1 MIVERV
7 KFKVIRL
14 NEDVIVR
21 QFSTVAAA
29 PVIAVTTANT
39 ITTTTTTNNNNNN
52 NNNNFLQLYLLVFS
66 TLMFQ
71 PWMCPSTT
79 HTFLPLPSALAI
91 LVKSFVKSAFSLFF
105 SGGGTNFFNSN
116 TYLSIMFFLW
126 RCDPTR
132 VMASSFLR
140 FSRSHATTH
149 HSR

>member
-7 KFKVIRL
+7 KFKVIPL

-39 ITTTTTTNNNNNN
+39 ITTTTTTTTTTNN

-71 PWMCPSTT
+71 P
-79 HTFLPLPSALAI
+79 
-91 LVKSFVKSAFSLFF
+91 
-105 SGGGTNFFNSN
+105 
-116 TYLSIMFFLW
+116 
-126 RCDPTR
+126 
-132 VMASSFLR
+132 
-140 FSRSHATTH
+140 
-149 HSR
+149 